1 MKISYNWL
9 RNYINC
15 DLAPQRIA
23 EILTSI
29 GLEVEAIEKYEN
41 IRGGLN
47 GIVVGYVAECIKHP
61 NADKLS
67 VTKVDVGNGELLTI
81 VCGAPNVAQGQKV
94 PVALVGTTLYKGE
107 ELFTIK
113 EATLRGV
120 KSQGMI
126 CAEDEIGLG
135 QSHAGIMVLDSALEV
150 GTPLSSI
157 FNVYNDVV
165 FEIGLTPNRI
175 DAASHYGVARD
186 LAAYLQHHSPV
197 VLEKPNI
204 EQFKI
209 DNTEAP
215 IEISIENVEACP
227 RYCGIVIKNVQ
238 VKQSPDWLQNS
249 LKAIGVRPINNVVD
263 ITNYVLHEIGHPLHA
278 FDYAKIKGQK
288 VIVKNLP
295 EGTSFVTLDGVE
307 RKLYSDDL
315 MICNEQEPMCMAGV
329 FGGLES
335 GVSENTNQVFIE
347 SAYFNPVY
355 IRKTARRHGLSTD
368 SSFRFER
375 GADPNI
381 TVFALKRAAMLI
393 QQVAGGVIA
402 SDIKDVYPKPIEDVT
417 VELEYA
423 FVEDVI
429 GKQIPKDTIKAI
441 LQSLEIKIIA
451 EKDKSLL
458 VDVPSYRV
466 DVTRP
471 IDIVEEILRIYGFNE
486 VEISDKLNS
495 NLNYS
500 NPLRNEKWYNQI
512 ADLLTYNGFYEIMT
526 NSLSKVNYY
535 KNNKFYSLDNCV
547 QLMNPLSQDL
557 GVMRQTL
564 LYSGLES
571 VAYNLNRQITDIRM
585 FEFGKCYYLP
595 EKSKNE
601 KVENYIE
608 ETYLALFVTGNKE
621 PQSWIVKQE
630 ESTFFSIKRWVDSI
644 FAKMNIEVTYLTE
657 IQNAIFMFG
666 LSYFYKNELL
676 VSFGKLNSEVL
687 NSLDIKQDV
696 YYAEFKWDVLVK
708 LASSKQITFKELPKY
723 PAVRRDL
730 AMYLDKTVKY
740 EQLKSIAF
748 KACGQLLKEV
758 NLFDVYEGKNIELNK
773 KSYAMSFILQ
783 STEKTLSDEEINITM
798 KKLMHAYEKEVGAII
813 RM

>member
-15 DLAPQRIA
+15 DLEPQRIA

-41 IRGGLN
+41 IKGGLK

-61 NADKLS
+61 NADKLY
-67 VTKVDVGNGELLTI
+67 VTKVDVGSDKLLTI

-107 ELFTIK
+107 ESFTIK
-113 EATLRGV
+113 ETIIRGV
-120 KSQGMI
+120 KSEGMI

-135 QSHAGIMVLDSALEV
+135 HSHAGIMILDSSLKV
-150 GTPLSSI
+150 GTPLSSL

-197 VLEKPNI
+197 VLEKPDVQ
-204 EQFKI
+204 QFKVDSI
-209 DNTEAP
+209 EAP
-215 IEISIENVEACP
+215 IEIYIENIEACP

-238 VKQSPDWLQNS
+238 IKQSPDWLQNS

-263 ITNYVLHEIGHPLHA
+263 VTNYVLHEIGHPLHA
-278 FDYAKIKGQK
+278 FDYDKIKGKK
-288 VIVKNLP
+288 VIVKTLP
-295 EGTSFVTLDGVE
+295 EGTPFVTLDGVE
-307 RKLYSDDL
+307 RKLSSDDL

-335 GVSENTNQVFIE
+335 GVSENTNHVFIE

-381 TVFALKRAAMLI
+381 TIFALKRAAMLI
-393 QQVAGGVIA
+393 QQIAGGVIA
-402 SDIKDVYPKPIEDVT
+402 SEIKDVYPKPIEDVT

-423 FVEDVI
+423 FVENVI
-429 GKQIPKDTIKAI
+429 GKQISKDIIKAI

-451 EKDKSLL
+451 EKEKSLL
-458 VDVPSYRV
+458 LEVPSYRI

-486 VEISDKLNS
+486 VEITDKLNS
-495 NLNYS
+495 NINYS
-500 NPLRNEKWYNQI
+500 NPLRSEKWYNQI

-526 NSLSKVNYY
+526 NSLSKISYY
-535 KNNKFYSLDNCV
+535 NNNKVYSIDNCV
-547 QLMNPLSQDL
+547 RLMNPLSQDL

-601 KVENYIE
+601 SVEDYVE
-608 ETYLALFVTGNKE
+608 ETYLALFVSGNKE

-630 ESTFFSIKRWVDSI
+630 ESTFYFIKRWVDSI
-644 FAKMNIEVTYLTE
+644 FAKMNIEVTNLTE
-657 IQNAIFMFG
+657 NQNSIFAFS
-666 LSYFYKNELL
+666 LNYFNKNDLL
-676 VSFGKLNSEVL
+676 VRFGKLTTDVL
-687 NSLDIKQDV
+687 NIFGIKQDV

-708 LASSKQITFKELPKY
+708 LASSKQIIFKELPKY

-730 AMYLDKTVKY
+730 AMLLDKTIKY

-748 KACGQLLKEV
+748 KTCGALLKEV
-758 NLFDVYEGKNIELNK
+758 NLFDVYEGKNIEPNK

-783 STEKTLSDEEINITM
+783 SSEKTLSDEEINTTM
-798 KKLMHAYEKEVGAII
+798 KKLMHAYEKEVEAII

>member
-15 DLAPQRIA
+15 DLTPQRIA
-23 EILTSI
+23 DILTSI

-41 IRGGLN
+41 IKGSLK
-47 GIVVGYVAECIKHP
+47 GIVVGYVTECTKHP
-61 NADKLS
+61 NADKLY
-67 VTKVDVGNGELLTI
+67 VTKVDVGNGKLLTI
-81 VCGAPNVAQGQKV
+81 VCGAPNITQGLKV

-107 ELFTIK
+107 ESFTIK
-113 EATLRGV
+113 EVMLRGV

-135 QSHAGIMVLDSALEV
+135 YSHTGIMVLDPEV
-150 GTPLSSI
+150 EIGTPLSSI
-157 FNVYNDVV
+157 FNVYNDIV
-165 FEIGLTPNRI
+165 FEIGITPNRI

-197 VLEKPNI
+197 VFEKPNI
-204 EQFKI
+204 DQFKI
-209 DNTEAP
+209 DTFESS
-215 IEISIENVEACP
+215 IEISIENIEACP
-227 RYCGIVIKNVQ
+227 RYSGIVIKDIK
-238 VKQSPDWLQNS
+238 VKQSPDWLQNY

-263 ITNYVLHEIGHPLHA
+263 VTNYVLHELGHPLHA
-278 FDYAKIKGQK
+278 FDYDKIKGQK
-288 VIVKNLP
+288 IIVKTLS
-295 EGTSFVTLDGVE
+295 EGTSFVTLDGKE
-307 RKLYSDDL
+307 RKLFSDDL
-315 MICNEQEPMCMAGV
+315 MICNENEPMCMAGV
-329 FGGLES
+329 FGGIES
-335 GVSENTNQVFIE
+335 GITEKTTKVFIE
-347 SAYFNPVY
+347 SAYFNPIF

-381 TVFALKRAAMLI
+381 TIFALKRAAMLI
-393 QQVAGGVIA
+393 QQVAGGIIA
-402 SDIKDVYPKPIEDVT
+402 SEIKDVYPKPIENVT
-417 VELEYA
+417 VELEYN
-423 FVEDVI
+423 FVENII
-429 GKQIPKDTIKAI
+429 GKQIPKDTIKEI
-441 LQSLEIKIIA
+441 LQSLEMKIIA
-451 EKDKSLL
+451 EKEKSIL
-458 VDVPSYRV
+458 VEVPSYRV

-486 VEISDKLNS
+486 IEVSNKLIS

-500 NPLRNEKWYNQI
+500 NPLHNEKWYNQI
-512 ADLLTYNGFYEIMT
+512 ADLLTFNGFYEIMT
-526 NSLSKVNYY
+526 NSLSKVKYY
-535 KNNKFYSLDNCV
+535 NNNKFYSIDNCV
-547 QLMNPLSQDL
+547 QLINPLSQDL
-557 GVMRQTL
+557 GVLRQTL
-564 LYSGLES
+564 LYSGLEA
-571 VAYNLNRQITDIRM
+571 VAYNLNRQITDIKM
-585 FEFGKCYYLP
+585 YEFGKCYYLP
-595 EKSKNE
+595 DKSKDKE
-601 KVENYIE
+601 VENYVE
-608 ETYLALFVTGNKE
+608 ETHLALFVSGNKE

-630 ESTFFSIKRWVDSI
+630 ESTFFFIKRWVDSI
-644 FAKMNIEVTYLTE
+644 FAKMNIELTYLTE
-657 IQNAIFMFG
+657 IQNAIFTFG

-676 VSFGKLNSEVL
+676 VSFGKLNFEVL

-730 AMYLDKTVKY
+730 AMLLDKTVKY

-748 KACGQLLKEV
+748 KACGQLLKEM
-758 NLFDVYEGKNIELNK
+758 NLFDVYEGKNIDPNK

-783 STEKTLSDEEINITM
+783 STEKTLSDEEINTTM